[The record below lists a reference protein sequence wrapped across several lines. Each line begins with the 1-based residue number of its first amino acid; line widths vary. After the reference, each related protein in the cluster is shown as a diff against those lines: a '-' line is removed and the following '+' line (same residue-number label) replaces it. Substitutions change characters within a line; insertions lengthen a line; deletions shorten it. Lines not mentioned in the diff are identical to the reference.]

1 MAAFTSNIDIT
12 SGGTYNMDI
21 TNGAPASQVANDL
34 NGKFANIQKYLQ
46 NGLPEVWTGSSL
58 PDNLPN
64 GKSIIFQNKLYV
76 ADANNRPQLVA
87 TNGSKNEIARFT
99 STTTWT
105 CPDGVYNVDVWV
117 CGGGGGG
124 ASGAWENSERYG
136 RCGCGG
142 CGGECIM
149 YRNIDVFP
157 QTVYSIVVGAGGAGG
172 VAPAAAG
179 KQGQRGS
186 NGGNSYF
193 ANETYIAYGG
203 SGGAPYSNKDN
214 FTGTGMGG
222 QGCTTPATSGSGTM
236 STSMLGLAG
245 GYNRTD
251 YPTYAKAPVGG
262 TIGSS
267 DSSAF
272 TYNYFLT
279 QCFNVQGEDAAEMSG
294 YTHYSGFN
302 PYDGF
307 NYGIGGSGATSH
319 LSGFYSDDE
328 YATWSGKLHGGY
340 PNNRLYENADYD
352 YIHGSIT
359 CGGGGSAGGNKGN
372 YPHAAGNGG
381 SGLIIIYG

>member
-46 NGLPEVWTGSSL
+46 NGLPEVWTGESL
-58 PDNLPN
+58 PDSLPN
-64 GKSIIFQNKLYV
+64 GKSIVFKNKLYI

-124 ASGAWENSERYG
+124 ASGRWGNATSHYG
-136 RCGCGG
+136 SCGAGG

-157 QTVYSIVVGAGGAGG
+157 NTVYSIVIGAGGAGG
-172 VAPAAAG
+172 VAPAAVGNSG
-179 KQGQRGS
+179 KRGS
-186 NGGNSYF
+186 DGGNSYF
-193 ANETYIAYGG
+193 ANETYLARGG
-203 SGGAPYSNKDN
+203 SGGGITSNSRS
-214 FTGTGMGG
+214 FTGTGRGG
-222 QGCTTPATSGSGTM
+222 DGGYAAVAGTGTM
-236 STSMLGLAG
+236 NTELYGLPG
-245 GYNRTD
+245 GYNRTN
-251 YPTYAKAPVGG
+251 YVEYVQCAVGG
-262 TIGSS
+262 VPGQGSGS
-267 DSSAF
+267 EY
-272 TYNYFLT
+272 TYKNFLAES
-279 QCFNVQGEDAAEMSG
+279 FNFHGDRAEEIQSK
-294 YTHYSGFN
+294 THYSGFN

-307 NYGIGGSGATSH
+307 NYGLGGSGATNS
-319 LSGFYSDDE
+319 LDAFYNDE
-328 YATWSGKLHGGY
+328 YACWSGKLHGGY
-340 PNNRLYENADYD
+340 PNQRLYTNADYD
-352 YIHGSIT
+352 YIHGSVT
-359 CGGGGSAGGNKGN
+359 CGGGGSCGGDKGN
-372 YPHAAGNGG
+372 YPHAGGNGG